1 MRLSHLVRPLMKYR
15 RIGSEDPEITNLTA
29 DSRQVRPGSL
39 FVAVRGYTID
49 GHAFAEDAVRNGAIA
64 LLVDTEMPKLS
75 VPQIVVS
82 DTRKASGILAT
93 RFYGDPSSRLSVIG
107 VTGTNGKT
115 TVTHLIEAIL
125 LDHGAK
131 TGLLGTVGKRIGDQ
145 TGEMVNTTP
154 EAIDLQAALAEMVG
168 AGCDYGIL
176 EVSSIALE
184 LSRVAGTRFHIGV
197 FTNLT
202 QDHLDFHGTMENY
215 RRAKGKLF
223 SRLGNTYGE
232 DRRSTAYAVLNADD
246 DATAFYRRETVME
259 CVTYAI
265 REPADVR
272 ATDIRVEADG
282 IRFHVTTFAGETD
295 VKLRLMGRFNVY
307 NALAA
312 LSVGLVEGVDLSRI
326 AHALE
331 AVSGIPGRLERIEL
345 GQPFTVLIDF
355 AHTPDGLW
363 NVLTTVR
370 EWVDGRVITVMGS
383 GGDRDRGKRPKMAQI
398 AVDGSDVAILTSDN
412 PRTED
417 PEQILDDME
426 RGVVGTFGRYE
437 RVTDRREA
445 IWRAVAI
452 AEPGDVV
459 LIAGKGHERYQIIGR
474 SQILFDD
481 REEAAAAIRARF
493 PERWT

>member
-1 MRLSHLVRPLMKYR
+1 MRLSHVVQPLVKYR
-15 RIGSEDPEITNLTA
+15 RIGSEDPEIMYLTA
-29 DSRQVRPGSL
+29 DSRQVRSGSL
-39 FVAVRGYTID
+39 FVAIRGCTVD
-49 GHAFAEDAVRNGAIA
+49 GHAFAEDAVRNGAMA
-64 LLVDTEMPKLS
+64 LMVDTELPQLS

-93 RFYGDPSSRLSVIG
+93 QFYRDPSSRLAVIG

-131 TGLLGTVGKRIGDQ
+131 PRLLGTVGKRIGNQ
-145 TGEMVNTTP
+145 TQAMVNTTP
-154 EAIDLQAALAEMVG
+154 ETIDLQAALAEMVS

-184 LSRVAGTRFHIGV
+184 LGRAAGTQFHIGV

-223 SRLGNTYGE
+223 SRLGNAYGK
-232 DRRSTAYAVLNADD
+232 DRWSTACAVLNADD
-246 DATAFYRRETVME
+246 DATALYRRETVME
-259 CVTYAI
+259 CVTYGI

-282 IRFHVTTFAGETD
+282 VRFHVTTFAGETD
-295 VKLRLMGRFNVY
+295 VKLRLTGRFNVY

-312 LSVGLVEGVDLSRI
+312 LSVGLVEGIDLSRM

-331 AVSGIPGRLERIEL
+331 AVSGIPGRLDRIEL
-345 GQPFTVLIDF
+345 GQPFTVLIDY

-363 NVLTTVR
+363 NVLTTIR
-370 EWVDGRVITVMGS
+370 EWANGRVITVVGS
-383 GGDRDRGKRPKMAQI
+383 GGNRDRGKRPKMAQV
-398 AVDGSDVAILTSDN
+398 AVEGSDVTILTSDN

-426 RGVVGTFGRYE
+426 RGVVGTSGRYE
-437 RVTDRREA
+437 RLTDRREA
-445 IWRAVAI
+445 IWHAVAI

-459 LIAGKGHERYQIIGR
+459 LIAGKGHETYQIIGR
-474 SQILFDD
+474 SQIPFDD

-493 PERWT
+493 PK